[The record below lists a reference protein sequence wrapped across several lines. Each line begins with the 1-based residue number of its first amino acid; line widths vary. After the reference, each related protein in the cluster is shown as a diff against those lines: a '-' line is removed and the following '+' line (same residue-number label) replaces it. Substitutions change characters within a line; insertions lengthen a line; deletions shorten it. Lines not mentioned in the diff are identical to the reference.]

1 MDTASTKKVRLL
13 FWCASLAH
21 FVGAME
27 VMSYNLLLRRALGV
41 GMAAPV
47 VKGGMIFIL
56 VTSLVSALI
65 GRHLTRAGALK
76 GKSPLY
82 LPVVRAAFSGASWL
96 LAIPAMAFIA
106 IRTQGHVHPIG
117 FPHFVASVVI
127 ACLISTTYAFI
138 CNLWMG
144 VKLAPESALHPEFQA
159 KLASFLKRLPTAA
172 SLIPLVAAGMY
183 LFFFKPWALL
193 PGFGKPLELLLVAM
207 IGLGCYGTLLC
218 RWAGRR
224 ILHEVRPL
232 QSR

>member
-1 MDTASTKKVRLL
+1 MDTVSAKKIRLL

-47 VKGGMIFIL
+47 VKGGMLFIL
-56 VTSLVSALI
+56 ATSLMGALL
-65 GRHLTRAGALK
+65 GRHLTRAGVLK

-82 LPVVRAAFSGASWL
+82 LPVVRAGFSAASWL
-96 LAIPAMAFIA
+96 LSIPAMAFIA
-106 IRTQGHVHPIG
+106 IRAQGHVHPIG
-117 FPHFVASVVI
+117 FPHFVASVII

-144 VKLAPESALHPEFQA
+144 VKLAPEAARRPEFQTS
-159 KLASFLKRLPTAA
+159 LTSYVKRLPTAA

-183 LFFFKPWALL
+183 FFYFKPWTLI
-193 PGFGKPLELLLVAM
+193 PGFGKPLEMLLVAM
-207 IGLGCYGTLLC
+207 IALGGYGTLLC

-232 QSR
+232 QTR